1 MFDVQEEANYWWD
14 TMLLYTAER
23 SNREAKWRGL
33 NVILWRCTRA
43 STQSTDGCISS
54 TFATRFTHRL
64 RTTRPS
70 MSTLLNIYHR
80 TY

>member
-33 NVILWRCTRA
+33 NAIL
-43 STQSTDGCISS
+43 
-54 TFATRFTHRL
+54 
-64 RTTRPS
+64 
-70 MSTLLNIYHR
+70 
-80 TY
+80 